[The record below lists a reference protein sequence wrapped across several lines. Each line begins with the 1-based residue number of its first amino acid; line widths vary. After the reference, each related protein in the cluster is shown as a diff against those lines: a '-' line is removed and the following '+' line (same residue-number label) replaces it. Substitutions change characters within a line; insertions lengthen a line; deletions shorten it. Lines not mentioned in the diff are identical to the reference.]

1 MNQLPPEILRY
12 GGIALA
18 IVTVVS
24 VVGKLLQKRPEPSY
38 MEKRTCPSCGFTGSV
53 SKHKPKCNKCGTAL

>member
-18 IVTVVS
+18 IVIVFS
-24 VVGKLLQKRPEPSY
+24 VLGKLFKQKETPSY
-38 MEKRTCPSCGFTGSV
+38 IEKRTCPSCGFTGSV
-53 SKHKPKCNKCGTAL
+53 SKHKPKCNKCGTPL